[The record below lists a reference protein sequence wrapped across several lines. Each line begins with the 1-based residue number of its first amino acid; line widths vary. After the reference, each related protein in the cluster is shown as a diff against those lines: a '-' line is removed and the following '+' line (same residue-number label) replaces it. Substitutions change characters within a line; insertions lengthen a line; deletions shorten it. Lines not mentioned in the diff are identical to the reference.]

1 VSYRV
6 RFRHSGAD
14 EFVAPA
20 AITFDDGEGWWAS
33 FSRVAVGVALAAS
46 LHSQAAVQAQVQT
59 GQAEDVPT
67 LSAAA
72 VVTPDSRLLRAEI
85 WTELGC
91 NSGVQKAVLPLV
103 YCTTTVKLEGL
114 VVVPR
119 LTAAIPMAW
128 AQRSEVINGRVVR
141 LTFVDTTFDE
151 YRIQVQDDVSAG
163 DGLVRIDGVGPIM
176 DLAHRSKFISTTT
189 AGVVTF
195 VVARTAT
202 SPTTLLTTDALGGAP
217 TYFGVGTVTPTT
229 VLTLTFAGDTPLAGA
244 IRVATAANL
253 ATGTV
258 YWISASRDGTTG
270 YDLNL
275 SQLNYSAVTPLVLT
289 AKNLVS
295 LRRRQSSLD
304 QANRIVVVDS
314 NGENALGN
322 NQWPVAVVSAG
333 AYIDVDGV
341 GSGISPL
348 LAADALNNYYVIDDG
363 AVAHLITDSAVIS
376 ATRARLSMAS
386 TTGIAVAEN
395 VRIAVDSAGTQLQYL
410 EDTVSQATYGIK
422 LGELTANSATPAVNC
437 QDALA
442 VLRTNA
448 NPLVN
453 YDIDLIDLYRLDS
466 TIYAADKLLMGG
478 QVIVVDSELGI
489 ANGDLTARI
498 VELSEDHIQPVNS
511 KVVLASRRNQ
521 LTTILAAA

>member
-1 VSYRV
+1 MV
-6 RFRHSGAD
+6 
-14 EFVAPA
+14 
-20 AITFDDGEGWWAS
+20 
-33 FSRVAVGVALAAS
+33 
-46 LHSQAAVQAQVQT
+46 
-59 GQAEDVPT
+59 
-67 LSAAA
+67 
-72 VVTPDSRLLRAEI
+72 
-85 WTELGC
+85 
-91 NSGVQKAVLPLV
+91 
-103 YCTTTVKLEGL
+103 
-114 VVVPR
+114 
-119 LTAAIPMAW
+119 
-128 AQRSEVINGRVVR
+128 NGREIR
-141 LTFVDTTFDE
+141 LTFVDTTFE
-151 YRIQVQDDVSAG
+151 ENRIQVQDDVSAG

-189 AGVVTF
+189 AGVVNF
-195 VVARTAT
+195 VVTRTGQTPAT
-202 SPTTLLTTDALGGAP
+202 LIATDVLGAAP
-217 TYFGVGTVTPTT
+217 IYVDPGTITPTT
-229 VLTLTFAGDTPLAGA
+229 AVDVAFAGDTPLSGA
-244 IRVATAANL
+244 IRVASAANL
-253 ATGTV
+253 ATGTI
-258 YWISASRDGTTG
+258 YWISARRIGSSG
-270 YDLNL
+270 YLLDL
-275 SQLNYSAVTPLVLT
+275 SQLNYAAVTPLVLT

-304 QANRIVVVDS
+304 QANRIVVVDA
-314 NGENALGN
+314 NGENALGD

-333 AYIDVDGV
+333 VYIDVDGV

-363 AVAHLITDSAVIS
+363 AVAHLITDSAVVS

-386 TTGIAVAEN
+386 TAGIAVAEN

-453 YDIDLIDLYRLDS
+453 YDVDLIDLYRLDS
-466 TIYAADKLLMGG
+466 TIYAADKLLIGG